1 MRIEDLVVN
10 LSSDPFNPELNFACA
25 KEYDSRGQT
34 ASAVS
39 FYLRTAEFGYETH
52 PDLAYQS
59 LLRMSICFETQ
70 NDRRHTV
77 SNCILQAVALQP
89 QREEGYFLMSRF
101 HERNSEWRECF
112 TWAELGLYHS
122 LDKANEFLDY
132 PGKLGL
138 LFEKAVSAWWIGRAD
153 DSISTFMLLKDM
165 ENLPLEYK
173 VSVENNL
180 TKVGKLTS

>member
-138 LFEKAVSAWWIGRAD
+138 LFEKAVSAWWIGRSY
-153 DSISTFMLLKDM
+153 DSFKIFTELSQLDYMVD
-165 ENLPLEYK
+165 EYK
-173 VSVENNL
+173 VAVKNNL
-180 TKVGKLTS
+180 NRISIAAV